1 MNDINVEEIM
11 NEIRKDIRLKGKEDP
26 FVDDKKELA
35 FNHDVF
41 SKEVQ
46 RANNTCKMDYFRPLS
61 GNVIIVTV
69 KKLVRKI
76 ISSAVMPCV
85 NMQNEFNASV
95 VKSMNQL
102 KNYLDNE
109 LSMENRRLSR
119 DEEIE
124 YFRNHEKLIEQF
136 ENEVIALK
144 LRIQELEQ
152 KLEVEDNQ
160 SQT

>member
-11 NEIRKDIRLKGKEDP
+11 NEIRKDISSKGKEDP
-26 FVDDKKELA
+26 ILDEKKENEFDYDA
-35 FNHDVF
+35 FAE
-41 SKEVQ
+41 EVH
-46 RANNTCKMDYFRPLS
+46 RANVTHHLDYVQTPS

-124 YFRNHEKLIEQF
+124 YFKNHEKLIEQF